1 MFHNVLTNG
10 MFHNVL
16 TDNLIDELIEIA
28 LFEVKYFRCEM
39 VPGYQSFND
48 MHQKYE
54 NVKSINDLV
63 TISESLYRITFNK
76 NCEVIRLWFNVLKQD
91 GQPYDWHTHNNTTGV
106 YYLLN
111 TENSG
116 TIIDDYL
123 DVCISQ
129 DISLN
134 VSTKDTFKV
143 NSGTIFFKAA
153 QKIVSLAQQ
162 KNIKGWNQSD
172 GTRNRF
178 WLVDTLL
185 SNTFREYRTVQY
197 EYHRK
202 GMDFM
207 TTDLKKAKSGVLI
220 SIEKFLPLY
229 KRRPNAFLIQTFFD
243 AKSDEII
250 DIFSEGPEIEIK
262 QTLKTL
268 NKIAPYFGPK
278 WKKIR

>member
-16 TDNLIDELIEIA
+16 TDDLIDELIEIA

-143 NSGTIFFKAA
+143 NSVDNSLFF
-153 QKIVSLAQQ
+153 IRP
-162 KNIKGWNQSD
+162 NIKHKIPTDW
-172 GTRNRF
+172 
-178 WLVDTLL
+178 
-185 SNTFREYRTVQY
+185 
-197 EYHRK
+197 K
-202 GMDFM
+202 GKDRITIAMDFN
-207 TTDLKKAKSGVLI
+207 D
-220 SIEKFLPLY
+220 
-229 KRRPNAFLIQTFFD
+229 
-243 AKSDEII
+243 
-250 DIFSEGPEIEIK
+250 
-262 QTLKTL
+262 
-268 NKIAPYFGPK
+268 
-278 WKKIR
+278 